1 MIIHSQAYTVT
12 SSAVS
17 FCLLHQPHNL
27 YHYALR
33 TLVLLQHWSDGL
45 SVPLEI
51 VHLFYTISV
60 VQFLLTRCRSSFVT
74 LHMKPFKDFF
84 SHIFLFFQWHPHIV
98 ISLVK
103 ITTNTMFQLTQ
114 IFHLEFS
121 CLHFLHN
128 NQCVVIA
135 GVNDQVIYPFYQ
147 DYLFILWCSCVN
159 IKLKS
164 TKLFPLLC
172 SCNILF
178 QLLPDCFSPYS
189 YYFNLSFAS
198 HSATF

>member
-84 SHIFLFFQWHPHIV
+84 SPHIF
-98 ISLVK
+98 
-103 ITTNTMFQLTQ
+103 
-114 IFHLEFS
+114 IFSVTSSHSYLS
-121 CLHFLHN
+121 GQNHYQYN
-128 NQCVVIA
+128 VS
-135 GVNDQVIYPFYQ
+135 VN
-147 DYLFILWCSCVN
+147 S
-159 IKLKS
+159 
-164 TKLFPLLC
+164 
-172 SCNILF
+172 
-178 QLLPDCFSPYS
+178 
-189 YYFNLSFAS
+189 NLSFRIFLPTFPS
-198 HSATF
+198 QQSVCCYCWRQWSGHLPILSRLRFHSLVFMCKYKIEEHKVVPTLMFM

>member
-27 YHYALR
+27 YHYVLR
-33 TLVLLQHWSDGL
+33 TLVLLQHWSDSL

-74 LHMKPFKDFF
+74 LHIKPFKDFF
-84 SHIFLFFQWHPHIV
+84 PHIFFFFLWHPHIV

-103 ITTNTMFQLTQ
+103 INTNTMFQLTLSFR
-114 IFHLEFS
+114 I
-121 CLHFLHN
+121 FLHTFPS
-128 NQCVVIA
+128 QQSVCCYCWRQWSGHLPIKITFSFF
-135 GVNDQVIYPFYQ
+135 GVHV
-147 DYLFILWCSCVN
+147 
-159 IKLKS
+159 
-164 TKLFPLLC
+164 
-172 SCNILF
+172 
-178 QLLPDCFSPYS
+178 
-189 YYFNLSFAS
+189 
-198 HSATF
+198 

>member
-27 YHYALR
+27 YHYVLR

-74 LHMKPFKDFF
+74 LHIKPFKDFF
-84 SHIFLFFQWHPHIV
+84 SPHIFIFSVTSSHSYLSGQNHYQYNVSVNSNLSFRIFLPTFPSQQSVCCYCWRQW
-98 ISLVK
+98 SG
-103 ITTNTMFQLTQ
+103 
-114 IFHLEFS
+114 HLPILS
-121 CLHFLHN
+121 RL
-128 NQCVVIA
+128 
-135 GVNDQVIYPFYQ
+135 P
-147 DYLFILWCSCVN
+147 FILWCSCVT

-189 YYFNLSFAS
+189 YYFNLSCVS
-198 HSATF
+198 DSATF